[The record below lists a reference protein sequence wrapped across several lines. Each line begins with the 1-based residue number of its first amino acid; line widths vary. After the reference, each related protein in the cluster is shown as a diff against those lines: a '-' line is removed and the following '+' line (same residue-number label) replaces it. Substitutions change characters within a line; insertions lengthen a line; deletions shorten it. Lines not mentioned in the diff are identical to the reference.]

1 MTFFY
6 GESPRAQACMEQL
19 CARVEQYNRCACGG
33 VCSVLLLGSL
43 SKGEGTV
50 YHDGDDEILAGD
62 VELLTVYPRGFTGVE
77 ALLRAIDAA
86 AQEALLP
93 IMPHGVQLDNCAVAA
108 SAVGRL
114 EKKLLIYDA
123 ARYGVLLTG
132 PDVRPL
138 FPRVTVHNINRED
151 VADIVSHRLYYVL
164 EALAGNDER
173 RLRYALAKNALDL
186 ATVWLFARGEL
197 QTTVQGRLDALRA
210 QQKGTLLLRR
220 MEACAA
226 IKRGEEADVSTEEL
240 RAHVLAMAQSV
251 AGTVR
256 PTAQGVLCNGAAML
270 RRRLGRVRRALR
282 YRHVAPS
289 PRVHQGR
296 LLERLQRGE
305 RLSDRDVADH
315 LVLHG
320 YPLPRTSG
328 AGRG

>member
-1 MTFFY
+1 M
-6 GESPRAQACMEQL
+6 AQL
-19 CARVEQYNRCACGG
+19 CARVEQYNRSRCGG
-33 VCSVLLLGSL
+33 ACSVLLLGSL

-50 YHDGDDEILAGD
+50 YRRDGEEELAGD
-62 VELLTVYPRGFTGVE
+62 VELLTVYPRGFAGVDALLDAIDTAARE
-77 ALLRAIDAA
+77 ALC
-86 AQEALLP
+86 P
-93 IMPHGVQLDNCAVAA
+93 IMPHGVRIDNCAVVV

-151 VADIVSHRLYYVL
+151 VADIVSHRLFCVL
-164 EALAGNDER
+164 QALAGNDER
-173 RLRYALAKNALDL
+173 QLRYALAKNALDL

-210 QQKGTLLLRR
+210 QQEGTLLLRR

-240 RAHVLAMAQSV
+240 RVHVLSLAQSV
-251 AGTVR
+251 TGAVR
-256 PTAQGVLCNGAAML
+256 PTAHSVRCNGAAML

-282 YRHVAPS
+282 YRHVAVS
-289 PRVHQGR
+289 TSAHEAH

-320 YPLPRTSG
+320 YPLPRESG